1 MKVVR
6 KLLSA
11 CNGIRQKPEAASR
24 DVKTVEPDSLTSVS
38 SAVDICLFSFLAFW
52 SPMQILTVPVGF
64 MTGTTGAHQSV
75 LVLSHLAPPLAAV
88 WTLGS
93 SVIEGLL
100 LCVFSV

>member
-1 MKVVR
+1 
-6 KLLSA
+6 
-11 CNGIRQKPEAASR
+11 
-24 DVKTVEPDSLTSVS
+24 
-38 SAVDICLFSFLAFW
+38 
-52 SPMQILTVPVGF
+52 MQILTVPVGF